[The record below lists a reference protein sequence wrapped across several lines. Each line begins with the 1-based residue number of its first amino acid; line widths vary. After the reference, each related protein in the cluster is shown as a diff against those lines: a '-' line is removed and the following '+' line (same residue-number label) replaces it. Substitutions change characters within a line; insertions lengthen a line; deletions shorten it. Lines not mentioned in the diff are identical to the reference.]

1 MGSLMARIISVGTA
15 LPENVRDNFYYENY
29 LDTSDEWITQRTGI
43 KTRRIWENPPADATA
58 QLGAE
63 AAERALKKAG
73 LTGQDIDTV
82 ICATFTPD
90 SLMPSTAVDIAHKI
104 GAKGTFAFDMAAAC
118 SGFVFGLTMADSLIK
133 SGQSKRVLLVGSE
146 VISRTLDWN
155 DRGTC
160 LLFGDGAGAV
170 ILEASEGDAGV
181 IAAVNYTDGTAGE
194 ALKLSLWEDE
204 NFLTMS
210 GRTVYRHAVNLMP
223 EQVEKALEKAGMT
236 IDDVDLLVPHQ
247 ANIRIIEKVGE
258 RLGIDPAKVVINV
271 EKYGN
276 TSSATIP
283 IAIEE
288 AMEDG
293 RIKENSVVAITALG
307 GGITA
312 GAAIIRF

>member
-1 MGSLMARIISVGTA
+1 MGSVMARIVSVGTA
-15 LPENVRDNFYYENY
+15 MPENVRDNFYYENY

-63 AAERALKKAG
+63 ASRRALEKAG
-73 LTGQDIDTV
+73 LTADDIDTV

-90 SLMPSTAVDIAHKI
+90 ALMPSTAVDIAHKI

-146 VISRTLDWN
+146 MISRSLDWD

-160 LLFGDGAGAV
+160 LLFGDGAGAA

-181 IAAVNYTDGTAGE
+181 IASVNYTDGTAGE
-194 ALKLSLWEDE
+194 ALRLPVWDDK
-204 NFLTMS
+204 NYLTMS
-210 GRTVYRHAVNLMP
+210 GQVVYRHAVKLMP
-223 EQVEKALEKAGMT
+223 DQVEKALAKANMS

-247 ANIRIIEKVGE
+247 ANMRIIEKVGA
-258 RLGIDPAKVVINV
+258 RLGIAPEKVMVNV
-271 EKYGN
+271 DKYGN

-283 IAIEE
+283 IALEE
-288 AMEDG
+288 AMEAG
-293 RIKENSVVAITALG
+293 RINEGSVVALTALG